1 VVFKK
6 RLVPRTQSVLD
17 ATGYRVGKII
27 QVFVIHLFEQR
38 HELLNRL
45 KHCVDLLVGA
55 SATFAIQAI
64 VGAFAVAWFEFHFVL
79 PPGLVMATRDPWI

>member
-1 VVFKK
+1 M
-6 RLVPRTQSVLD
+6 PRTQPVPD

-38 HELLNRL
+38 YELINWL

-64 VGAFAVAWFEFHFVL
+64 VGAFAIAWFEFHFAL
-79 PPGLVMATRDPWI
+79 PPGLVMTTGDPWI